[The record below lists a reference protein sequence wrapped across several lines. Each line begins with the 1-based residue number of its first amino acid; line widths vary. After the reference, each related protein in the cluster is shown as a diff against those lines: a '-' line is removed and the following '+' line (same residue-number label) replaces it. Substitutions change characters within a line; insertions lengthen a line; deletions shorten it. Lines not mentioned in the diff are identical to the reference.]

1 MACRSVDT
9 STSVLKLYVGVHK
22 DQLGQVL
29 ADNCVRACNVMAES
43 GGRSWVPLHATVQAA
58 AHRALVWGFPE
69 MGKESDKSQLA
80 LFCFE
85 FTAMGV
91 GHVMLTNELT
101 TSDWK
106 HFRFHGNLPLQCT
119 NMYDDRLVT
128 VYDATS
134 VDGMCD

>member
-1 MACRSVDT
+1 MASHSVDT
-9 STSVLKLYVGVHK
+9 STSVLKLYAGIHK
-22 DQLGQVL
+22 DQLDQIMT
-29 ADNCVRACNVMAES
+29 DNYVRPCNVMVES
-43 GGRSWVPLHATVQAA
+43 RARSWVPLHTTVQGAS
-58 AHRALVWGFPE
+58 HRALFSGFPE
-69 MGKESDKSQLA
+69 MGKESDMEQLA

-85 FTAMGV
+85 FTALGV
-91 GHVMLTNELT
+91 GHFTLTNELT
-101 TSDWK
+101 THDWK